1 MLVVIKR
8 FMQLCHLLSLTIQCD
23 KCSYWQHSRCAEQ
36 RKVKNSDQV
45 YICDIFNIKVA
56 SGNKFIYDAY
66 CSRPDGIVCDRSQ
79 CFCKNEILLSPVY
92 NTLPMYMVIPRYDE
106 QDVYICECRIDHAR
120 RLTTKTRSSKYFTI
134 STQSYVSN
142 NFPQPLSVKPI
153 PTVRSMLTTRAEMT
167 EKNNKQQSDEAV
179 FSEDV
184 AVERL
189 KNILNTGMAI
199 RRYD

>member
-1 MLVVIKR
+1 LM
-8 FMQLCHLLSLTIQCD
+8 IQCD

-36 RKVKNSDQV
+36 RKVKNSDQL
-45 YICDIFNIKVA
+45 YICEICNIKVA
-56 SGNKFIYDAY
+56 S
-66 CSRPDGIVCDRSQ
+66 RPDEIVCDRSQ

-92 NTLPMYMVIPRYDE
+92 DTLPMDMVIPRYDE
-106 QDVYICECRIDHAR
+106 QDVYICECRIDRAR
-120 RLTTKTRSSKYFTI
+120 RLTTKTQSSKYFTI

>member
-1 MLVVIKR
+1 MMLTSAGQMKL
-8 FMQLCHLLSLTIQCD
+8 F
-23 KCSYWQHSRCAEQ
+23 A
-36 RKVKNSDQV
+36 
-45 YICDIFNIKVA
+45 
-56 SGNKFIYDAY
+56 
-66 CSRPDGIVCDRSQ
+66 IVLNVS
-79 CFCKNEILLSPVY
+79 ILLSPVY
-92 NTLPMYMVIPRYDE
+92 DTLPMDMIPRYDE
-106 QDVYICECRIDHAR
+106 QDVYICECRIDRAR
-120 RLTTKTRSSKYFTI
+120 RLTTKTQSSKYFTI

-153 PTVRSMLTTRAEMT
+153 PTSMLTTRAEMT